1 MNIKKK
7 FLILTSFFSH
17 VDLSYANKL
26 TDKQLARDS
35 ITRARV
41 SRKQAR
47 EDAEDEYLGCS

>member
-1 MNIKKK
+1 MNIKW
-7 FLILTSFFSH
+7 FLFLTSFFSLADH
-17 VDLSYANKL
+17 SYANKL

-47 EDAEDEYLGCS
+47 EDAENEYLS